1 MNIDNK
7 FLQNINASYT
17 IELDPDIQ
25 NHDVGFKL
33 PPEEIKPVGESFYTF
48 NTFNVC
54 VNAKS
59 IYLGKKMLNALRHM
73 ADEMDSMYPHLLS

>member
-48 NTFNVC
+48 YVC
-54 VNAKS
+54 VNAKP
-59 IYLGKKMLNALRHM
+59 IYPGKKMLNALRYM

>member
-1 MNIDNK
+1 MNQRRVLTTN
-7 FLQNINASYT
+7 LQNINASYT

-48 NTFNVC
+48 NVC
-54 VNAKS
+54 IV
-59 IYLGKKMLNALRHM
+59 
-73 ADEMDSMYPHLLS
+73 

>member
-1 MNIDNK
+1 MNTNNK
-7 FLQNINASYT
+7 FLKNINASYT

-48 NTFNVC
+48 MIQYFACC
-54 VNAKS
+54 VNAT
-59 IYLGKKMLNALRHM
+59 YLGKKMLNALRYM

>member
-48 NTFNVC
+48 MIQYFVCC
-54 VNAKS
+54 VNAT
-59 IYLGKKMLNALRHM
+59 
-73 ADEMDSMYPHLLS
+73 

>member
-48 NTFNVC
+48 NVC
-54 VNAKS
+54 ENAKP
-59 IYLGKKMLNALRHM
+59 IYPGKKMLNALRYM
-73 ADEMDSMYPHLLS
+73 ADEMDSIYPHLLS

>member
-1 MNIDNK
+1 MNTNNK

-48 NTFNVC
+48 MIQYFVCC
-54 VNAKS
+54 VNAT
-59 IYLGKKMLNALRHM
+59 
-73 ADEMDSMYPHLLS
+73 

>member
-1 MNIDNK
+1 MYHIINIDNK
-7 FLQNINASYT
+7 YLQNINASYT

-48 NTFNVC
+48 MIQYF
-54 VNAKS
+54 
-59 IYLGKKMLNALRHM
+59 
-73 ADEMDSMYPHLLS
+73 

>member
-1 MNIDNK
+1 MNQSWTTN
-7 FLQNINASYT
+7 LQNINASYT

-48 NTFNVC
+48 NVC
-54 VNAKS
+54 VKMQNLS
-59 IYLGKKMLNALRHM
+59 IQVRKC
-73 ADEMDSMYPHLLS
+73 